1 MKRNTVTLF
10 IFMLDLLFMNYILRI
25 MSIIVLLSFNTNTFA
40 LEGINKVNKDDKD
53 IFKTLTRK
61 SLTRQETLRFLAEY
75 IIIID
80 DKKGDGVVT
89 YYFEDNTY
97 KRYKKLKII
106 SEDKWKISRFG
117 YLKIF
122 YNDKMNTWKIQP
134 AKKNTINV
142 KKKITS
148 IGKLYDF
155 VYEDK
160 SNYYLKL
167 VEKKL
172 NDSNN

>member
-40 LEGINKVNKDDKD
+40 LEGINNVNKDDRD

-61 SLTRQETLRFLAEY
+61 SLTRQETLKFLAEY

-80 DKKGDGVVT
+80 DKKGDGIVT
-89 YYFEDNTY
+89 YYFDNLIY
-97 KRYKKLKII
+97 KRYKNLELI
-106 SEDKWKISRFG
+106 SQDKWKISKLG
-117 YLKIF
+117 SLKIF
-122 YNDKMNTWKIQP
+122 DSNKKSTWKIQP
-134 AKKNTINV
+134 MKKNTINI

-148 IGKLYDF
+148 IGKLYYFEYANKTD
-155 VYEDK
+155 
-160 SNYYLKL
+160 YYLRL
-167 VEKKL
+167 EEKNINSGK
-172 NDSNN
+172 D

>member
-1 MKRNTVTLF
+1 MTVF
-10 IFMLDLLFMNYILRI
+10 LRI
-25 MSIIVLLSFNTNTFA
+25 MSIFFLLNINTTSLA
-40 LEGINKVNKDDKD
+40 VEVVDKIKDKSKTV
-53 IFKTLTRK
+53 FKTLTRK
-61 SLTRQETLRFLAEY
+61 SLTKDEILKFLTIY
-75 IIIID
+75 VIIID

-160 SNYYLKL
+160 TNYYLKL